1 MGFSYSVY
9 VQLFFLLK
17 NHTFGKI
24 ILNDLIVWL
33 N

>member
-1 MGFSYSVY
+1 MGYSTSVY
-9 VQLFFLLK
+9 IQLFFLLK